1 MKNVNKFGIFILVLF
16 VFFLITGSTLSK
28 ILSDK
33 YPYPELNVFHQAF
46 SLIYSKFVD
55 PIDNEILLKGAERGL
70 LMSLDPIN
78 LLIPKDKVN
87 LFKEWKKEPLYDCGI
102 KLRKSGRF
110 VYIYEIY
117 PQSAAEGQFEIG
129 DIIEEVNGL
138 KYPIYDFWELDLEL
152 RGDVG
157 KSVKIHYTPISKD
170 KPKDIVLKIKP
181 YKKENLAVS
190 YEDDFVKLK
199 FYEINVET
207 YKKLK
212 DEIQK
217 IPKNLPLVLDLRATS
232 SLDYD
237 SALKISD
244 LFIKGKF
251 QIFYKD
257 LKGNTKKKIEDE
269 YYYPFSEI
277 YILQDSETFGSAEI
291 LSMLMQKRGKA
302 KIFGTSTFGYVGIPK
317 EYNLSDKSI
326 LYLTSTL
333 VLFEDETNLMKKG
346 LKPDVEVKE
355 SYLYSETYNKI
366 EETLKEFLK
375 EKKKKVA

>member
-1 MKNVNKFGIFILVLF
+1 MKNVNKFGIFILGLF
-16 VFFLITGSTLSK
+16 VFFLITGATLSK

-33 YPYPELNVFHQAF
+33 YPYPELSVFHKAF
-46 SLIYSKFVD
+46 SLIYFMFVD

-78 LLIPKDKVN
+78 LLIPKEKVH
-87 LFKEWKKEPLYDCGI
+87 LFKKWKKEPLYDCGI
-102 KLRKSGRF
+102 KLRRSGRF
-110 VYIYEIY
+110 IYIYEIY

-181 YKKENLAVS
+181 YRKENLKII
-190 YEDDFVKLK
+190 YEEDFLRLK
-199 FYEINVET
+199 FYEINMESL
-207 YKKLK
+207 KKLK
-212 DEIQK
+212 NEIPK

-232 SLDYD
+232 SFDYD
-237 SALKISD
+237 SAFKIAD
-244 LFIKGKF
+244 LFIEGRF
-251 QIFYKD
+251 NILYKD
-257 LKGNTKKKIEDE
+257 LKSSTKKKIEDE
-269 YYYPFSEI
+269 NYYPFSEI
-277 YILQDSETFGSAEI
+277 YIMQDFETFGSAEI
-291 LSMLMQKRGKA
+291 LSMLLQKKGKA
-302 KIFGTSTFGYVGIPK
+302 KVFGTNTFGYVGIPK

-326 LYLTSTL
+326 LYLTSL
-333 VLFEDETNLMKKG
+333 FVLFEDETNLMKKG

-355 SYLYSETYNKI
+355 SFFYSETYNKI
-366 EETLKEFLK
+366 EDTLREFLK